1 MSIPTTQ
8 QGLAILTKQGAWG
21 LVPVDVDQP
30 GPGEILVRVES
41 TALNPID
48 WKVQASGYSSLISEY
63 PAILGSDSAGVIVAV
78 GEGVTTFAV
87 GDKV

>member
-1 MSIPTTQ
+1 MSVPTTQ
-8 QGLAILTKQGAWG
+8 QGLGILSKQGSWS
-21 LVPVDVDQP
+21 LVPLDVDQP

-41 TALNPID
+41 TALNPVD
-48 WKVQASGYSSLISEY
+48 WKIQASGYFVSEY
-63 PAILGSDSAGVIVAV
+63 PAVLGSDSAGVVVAL